1 MDLRPKLTS
10 PRTGT
15 TMRYSPLIVSVLATF
30 CGRLALMGLA
40 LVLSTILLHQLGA
53 QRYGAW
59 SLFLVFLGSSSVF
72 DFGLGTTIE
81 RIVAGAEWRHDREEI
96 ERTLNT
102 GATLVV
108 VVTGILQAA
117 ILLVRP
123 ALMRHGQVDS
133 LILEG
138 LVVLPVCLLM
148 TNLSVIPSAG
158 LAGIQQMVPLN
169 AARAGFATAA
179 SLAVVALVAAGVRR
193 IDVLLLTYSSGSA
206 PVAVLCWH
214 LLGRR
219 VGRLRFRPWTL
230 DRTVRREFTRFG
242 GRLQVASLA
251 PQLADNGLRIVLGAR
266 FGASAMGYFDLGSRA
281 ALVPRSAISALFVS
295 MVPFGV
301 REHLAEGA
309 AGLSRLHHRAVRYTC
324 LFILPVSALVLLES
338 RRLVEL
344 WIGPGVAAESVLDV
358 LRVYLVMHALGA
370 AAAPATMIGRAV
382 GRIGPE
388 VTAAVVGA
396 ILGVSLAA
404 VLPSFPH
411 AVLGFATINIA
422 GALAVAWVL
431 CAILPLTG
439 NVFAEIGGALALASG
454 TCFAGWALGVIL
466 RFAGGSGVVWELAIP
481 AGTAALLALMT
492 AIGGVLRREE
502 RRFWIDVLQ
511 RATARSTRSL
521 ETEGSTRMGGGGWS

>member
-1 MDLRPKLTS
+1 
-10 PRTGT
+10 
-15 TMRYSPLIVSVLATF
+15 
-30 CGRLALMGLA
+30 
-40 LVLSTILLHQLGA
+40 
-53 QRYGAW
+53 
-59 SLFLVFLGSSSVF
+59 
-72 DFGLGTTIE
+72 
-81 RIVAGAEWRHDREEI
+81 
-96 ERTLNT
+96 
-102 GATLVV
+102 
-108 VVTGILQAA
+108 
-117 ILLVRP
+117 
-123 ALMRHGQVDS
+123 
-133 LILEG
+133 
-138 LVVLPVCLLM
+138 
-148 TNLSVIPSAG
+148 
-158 LAGIQQMVPLN
+158 
-169 AARAGFATAA
+169 
-179 SLAVVALVAAGVRR
+179 
-193 IDVLLLTYSSGSA
+193 
-206 PVAVLCWH
+206 
-214 LLGRR
+214 
-219 VGRLRFRPWTL
+219 
-230 DRTVRREFTRFG
+230 
-242 GRLQVASLA
+242 
-251 PQLADNGLRIVLGAR
+251 
-266 FGASAMGYFDLGSRA
+266 
-281 ALVPRSAISALFVS
+281 
-295 MVPFGV
+295 
-301 REHLAEGA
+301 
-309 AGLSRLHHRAVRYTC
+309 
-324 LFILPVSALVLLES
+324 LPVSALVLLES

-521 ETEGSTRMGGGGWS
+521 ETEGGTRMGGGGWS